1 MNDIK
6 LKVLNKAIDG
16 LKLLKVQYAIIDE
29 DGTVHGDLPVA
40 VAKPKRASPKYPH
53 GSLTNYV
60 APFLRRDL
68 SVGGVVVIPVDRFDI
83 VTIGSIASNLAGK
96 TYGAGNY
103 TGCTSKDKQSY
114 EIMRTKDNNP
124 QLSLPI
130 STENDLLN
138 EYLKH

>member
-40 VAKPKRASPKYPH
+40 VAKPKRALPKYPH
-53 GSLTNYV
+53 GSLTGHV
-60 APFLRRDL
+60 TPFLRPDL
-68 SVGGVVVIPVDRFDI
+68 PVGGVVVVPVGGFDI
-83 VTIGSIASNLAGK
+83 KTISGVASNLAGK
-96 TYGAGNY
+96 TYGLGNY

-130 STENDLLN
+130 NTENDLLN
-138 EYLKH
+138 DYLKH